1 VAVVLFDEVELFD
14 VAGACSV
21 LSAAGRQW
29 NFRPFKIHTVASRV
43 GPVETRSQVRLEA
56 RLTFSAVAAPEVIVV
71 PGGYGARR
79 ALSDTGLLAWLKSA
93 GQSATH
99 LLGIGNGVL
108 LLAAAGLLENHTV
121 AARRELEGPIKEYP
135 PGHSAASSSGSSSA
149 STALDHEIPVL
160 RSKNLFTAQSSAHAA
175 DAALAL
181 VSALLGSKQASVVA
195 ETLGIPFASGSP
207 EQVAIVEKG

>member
-1 VAVVLFDEVELFD
+1 VAVVLFDEVELLD

-29 NFRPFKIHTVASRV
+29 NFRPFKIHTVATQV
-43 GPVETRSQVRLEA
+43 GPIDTRSQVRLEA
-56 RLTFSAVAAPEVIVV
+56 RFTLSAVAAPEIIVV

-79 ALSDTGLLAWLKSA
+79 AISDTGLVAWLKSA

-108 LLAAAGLLENHTV
+108 LLGAADLLANHTV
-121 AARRELEGPIKEYP
+121 AARHELDGALPE
-135 PGHSAASSSGSSSA
+135 SSSSGNV
-149 STALDHEIPVL
+149 ALDHQTPVL

-181 VSALLGSKQASVVA
+181 VSALLGTKQAKVVA

-207 EQVAIVEKG
+207 DQISILEKG

>member
-29 NFRPFKIHTVASRV
+29 NFRPFKIHTVATRV

-99 LLGIGNGVL
+99 VLGIGNGVL
-108 LLAAAGLLENHTV
+108 LLAAADLLGNHTV
-121 AARRELEGPIKEYP
+121 AARRELEGPIKE
-135 PGHSAASSSGSSSA
+135 SSASSSA
-149 STALDHEIPVL
+149 RTALDHETPVL
-160 RSKNLFTAQSSAHAA
+160 RSKNLFTAQSSADAA
-175 DAALAL
+175 AAALAL
-181 VSALLGSKQASVVA
+181 VSALLGAKQAGVVA

>member
-29 NFRPFKIHTVASRV
+29 NFRPFKIHTVATRV
-43 GPVETRSQVRLEA
+43 GPIETRSQVRLEA
-56 RLTFSAVAAPEVIVV
+56 RLMLSAVTAPEVIVV

-93 GQSATH
+93 GQSASH

-108 LLAAAGLLENHTV
+108 LLGAADLLQDHTV
-121 AARRELEGPIKEYP
+121 AARRDLEGPLKE
-135 PGHSAASSSGSSSA
+135 SSVSV
-149 STALDHEIPVL
+149 TLDHETPVFH
-160 RSKNLFTAQSSAHAA
+160 SKNLFTARSSADAAHAA
-175 DAALAL
+175 LTL
-181 VSALLGSKQASVVA
+181 VSALLGAKQAKVVA
-195 ETLGIPFASGSP
+195 ETLGIAFASGSP
-207 EQVAIVEKG
+207 EAVSIVEKG